1 MHHKVGM
8 QPANKSIEEEEEEED
23 ESHER
28 IGNVAEIFSRGYLW
42 VSLLI
47 APLVF
52 R

>member
-8 QPANKSIEEEEEEED
+8 QPANKSIEEED

-42 VSLLI
+42 VII